1 MKCPTMRIT
10 FIFLSLLILLMSN
23 PSYSVAENGR
33 FIAYDNGTVLD
44 MKTNL
49 MWAAKDSGDD
59 DLNWTD
65 AKTYCKYYRG
75 GGYNDWR
82 MPTPNEIAGLYDAG
96 KSQKIECTS
105 SLSPSI
111 CDATNLSKS
120 QKIECLSLFS
130 QPLHLLGIM

>member
-49 MWAAKDSGDD
+49 DVG
-59 DLNWTD
+59 
-65 AKTYCKYYRG
+65 R
-75 GGYNDWR
+75 
-82 MPTPNEIAGLYDAG
+82 
-96 KSQKIECTS
+96 
-105 SLSPSI
+105 
-111 CDATNLSKS
+111 
-120 QKIECLSLFS
+120 
-130 QPLHLLGIM
+130 